1 MSDIGVSRIDNSITN
16 VIKTGSK
23 ERTDKGF
30 KFTLL
35 ANIEQEELRGKLK
48 GMIDEISEIGDKIAK
63 HMDIKDMKLYREKI
77 RVFMNEAISNSH
89 NFSRE
94 NFLDA
99 RGRHRVYGII
109 RLVDKG
115 LDDLTKQLLS
125 DEKNHMSILGKVDE
139 IRGMLLDL
147 II

>member
-1 MSDIGVSRIDNSITN
+1 MADIGVARVDNVVANIL
-16 VIKTGSK
+16 KTGNK
-23 ERTDKGF
+23 EKVDKGF

-35 ANIEQEELRGKLK
+35 ANIEQEELRGKLR
-48 GMIDEISEIGDKIAK
+48 GMIDEISEIGDKIAR

-77 RVFMNEAISNSH
+77 RVFMNEAVSNSH
-89 NFSRE
+89 SFSRE
-94 NFLDA
+94 NFLDS

-109 RLVDKG
+109 RLVDSS